1 MKLHRL
7 TTDGKFKR
15 DLAWSAD
22 GRELYFGRQDT
33 TTQLVIW
40 RLNLADGTQERWH
53 SRATTTEYEPAFS
66 RDGKW
71 CAYVQSRANLQLKLV
86 IESIPPGQQAVFDP
100 GGGFAGLRHPAF
112 SADGTRVAF
121 SIPSSGGQQIATVNL
136 EAQDRHDLTKT
147 VGINNHAAWSPDG
160 SQIAFSSSRDGDF
173 EIYLM
178 QADGSE
184 PRRLTNSPGM
194 DLRPV
199 WSPDGHRLAFVS
211 NRDGNYEIYLM
222 QTDGGRQVNLT
233 NYADRDDFP
242 AWHPDGRRLA
252 FISLR
257 DGQHDLF
264 LLEID

>member
-1 MKLHRL
+1 MRLHRL

-15 DLAWSAD
+15 DLTWSAG

-33 TTQLVIW
+33 STQLSIW
-40 RLNLADGTQERWH
+40 RLTLADGTLDRWH
-53 SRATTTEYEPAFS
+53 PLANTSEYEAAFS

-86 IESIPPGQQAVFDP
+86 IESIPAGQQAVFDP

-121 SIPSSGGQQIATVNL
+121 SIPAAGGQQIVTVNL
-136 EAQDRHDLTKT
+136 EGQDRCELTKT
-147 VGINNHAAWSPDG
+147 VGINNHPAWSPDG
-160 SQIAFSSSRDGDF
+160 RHIAFSSSRDGDF
-173 EIYLM
+173 EIYVM
-178 QADGSE
+178 QADGRE
-184 PRRLTNSPGM
+184 PQRLTRSPGM

-199 WSPDGHRLAFVS
+199 WSPDGDRLAFVS

-222 QTDGGRQVNLT
+222 QADGSGQINVT

-242 AWHPDGRRLA
+242 AWHPDGRKLA